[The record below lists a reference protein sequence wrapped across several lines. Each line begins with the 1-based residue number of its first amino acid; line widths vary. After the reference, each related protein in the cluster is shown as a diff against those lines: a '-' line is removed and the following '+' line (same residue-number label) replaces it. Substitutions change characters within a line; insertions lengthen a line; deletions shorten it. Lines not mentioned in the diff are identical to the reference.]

1 MKPIAL
7 TDIAFTGQDLHRP
20 ECVLATASGRLFAS
34 DWQGG
39 VAAIAPDG
47 QVTRYLAQSGAAPEG
62 GLKPNGI
69 ALRRDGSFL
78 IAHLGAETGGVFNLQ
93 RDGALAP
100 VITDVEG
107 ADLPPTN
114 FVMEDTEGRIWA
126 TVSTCLVPRDRGYR
140 PDNADGFI
148 LVHDKAGT
156 RIVADS
162 LGYTN
167 EIAVHPG
174 GEWLYVNET
183 FVRRMS
189 RFRLR
194 PGGGLG
200 PRETVTEF
208 GPGTFPDGLAFDG
221 EGAAWIVSIV
231 SNRVVRVLPGGR
243 QEVVL
248 EDSDP
253 EHLAWVEAAY
263 QAGGLGRPHLDRV
276 DSQRLRNVSSIAF
289 GGADFKTVYLGCLLG
304 TAIASFRS
312 PIAGHPPAHWTYDH

>member
-1 MKPIAL
+1 MRPVAL
-7 TDIAFTGQDLHRP
+7 TDIDFVGQGLHRP

-34 DWQGG
+34 DWAGG
-39 VAAIAPDG
+39 VAAVAADG
-47 QVTRYLAQSGAAPEG
+47 QVTRYLAQAGAGPEG

-78 IAHLGAETGGVFNLQ
+78 IAHLGAEAGGVFSLQ
-93 RDGALAP
+93 RDGTLAP
-100 VITDVEG
+100 VIAEVEG
-107 ADLPPTN
+107 AILPPTN
-114 FVMEDTEGRIWA
+114 FVMEDTGGRIWV
-126 TVSTCLVPRDRGYR
+126 TVSTRLVPRDRGYR
-140 PDNADGFI
+140 LDNADGFI

-167 EIAVHPG
+167 EIAVDPS

-194 PGGGLG
+194 AGGALG

-208 GPGTFPDGLAFDG
+208 GSGTFPDGLAFDA

-263 QAGGLGRPHLDRV
+263 RNGGLGRPHLDGIKAK
-276 DSQRLRNVSSIAF
+276 RLRNVSSLAF
-289 GGADFKTVYLGCLLG
+289 GGADLKTVYLGCLLG
-304 TAIASFRS
+304 AAIAKFRS
-312 PIAGHPPAHWTYDH
+312 PVAGHPPTHWTYDS